1 MVPLR
6 MRKALAGKKI
16 GILKMYI
23 GGVDFDPTAKPH
35 TPNLVASRAD
45 SLVEKLIV
53 PPHHEVDMCKV
64 MEYAW
69 DDVLASNGDHN
80 VATSLA
86 QVDSGTIFPRPPG
99 AIKDKY
105 ADDDPIVRHID
116 VVAHVTNGLVITH
129 ETPILV
135 GLDAVVWPCN
145 GDVGKVDADVNKLSA
160 ADTWRNGV
168 LYSNGDCVIR
178 QLEIPTVSAPMG
190 VMADMGMPFN
200 LTFASKA
207 YGMITTT
214 SSAAA
219 FVVKDKEGRR
229 VNLSGTCGQDL
240 VSLGVYVDGDE
251 AENVK
256 FGGGQWVDSAVTE
269 SVCNG
274 GKGEKA
280 VPDPQ
285 KAMAILLATSGNGRS
300 AGKMIFV

>member
-69 DDVLASNGDHN
+69 DDLLASNGDHN

-99 AIKDKY
+99 AIKDRY

-116 VVAHVTNGLVITH
+116 VEAHVTNGLVITH
-129 ETPILV
+129 ETPILGDALKNLKPKRKSDYEDWLAEL

-145 GDVGKVDADVNKLSA
+145 GDVGKVDADVNNLSA

-168 LYSNGDCVIR
+168 LYSNGDCAIR

-269 SVCNG
+269 SV
-274 GKGEKA
+274 
-280 VPDPQ
+280 
-285 KAMAILLATSGNGRS
+285 
-300 AGKMIFV
+300 